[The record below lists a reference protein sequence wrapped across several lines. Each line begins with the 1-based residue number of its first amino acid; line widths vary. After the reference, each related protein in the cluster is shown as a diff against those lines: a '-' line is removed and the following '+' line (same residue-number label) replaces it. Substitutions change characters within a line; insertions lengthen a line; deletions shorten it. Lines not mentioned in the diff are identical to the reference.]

1 MADENN
7 EVIKA
12 EEKAK
17 AAEAA
22 AEEARK
28 EADRIAKKAKEE
40 AEARKK
46 AEEAEKEAKK
56 AAEAEEKKAEEAAKA
71 AEKEAE
77 KLEEAKIAEA
87 KEAEAKKKAEE
98 EAAKKKAEEDA
109 AKAAAAAAAAAS
121 AAAKK
126 EQEAAAKEA
135 KINEKKEKLNAL
147 KAQCPAQ
154 YKPVGTSTFFWVGI
168 LCWLPCIGFLISIIL
183 SIVPKNRNL
192 KCFARS
198 KLAYYLIIFIACM
211 IITLVAGAVI
221 PEENQVEIGAALLKI
236 GRALGFAI

>member
-98 EAAKKKAEEDA
+98 EA

-198 KLAYYLIIFIACM
+198 KLAYYLIIFIACL

-221 PEENQVEIGAALLKI
+221 PEENQIEIGAALLKI

>member
-46 AEEAEKEAKK
+46 AEEAKKEAKK

-98 EAAKKKAEEDA
+98 EA

-192 KCFARS
+192 KSFARS

>member
-98 EAAKKKAEEDA
+98 EA

-198 KLAYYLIIFIACM
+198 KLAYYLIIFIACL